1 MANQKDFYSILG
13 VKRTA
18 TADEIKKAYRAL
30 AVKYHPDRNPGD
42 KAAEDKF
49 KEISEAYDVLK
60 DPEKR
65 KLYDQF
71 GRAGAQ
77 GGYQG
82 RNPFEDFQNYKG
94 DNQDSFQDFFG
105 DIFNDFFQQKGG
117 QAGGQAGGQTAQRNR
132 QRKRRGADLRYT
144 LNISLEEAARGSERT
159 INFIRKRGGKDDNSK
174 ISIKVPAGIKSGQ
187 RLKLRGEG
195 DGPEAQGENGDLFV
209 IININDH
216 PIFQREENDI
226 FFELPISFVDAILGT
241 TVDIPTL
248 TGRATFKITPG
259 SFSGQT
265 YRLRGKGMPIVGGH
279 GNGDLLVKI
288 VIDVP
293 KIVSPDESRLLEQL
307 KDVAQSG
314 SQIQEYKEKL
324 KKLGK

>member
-13 VKRTA
+13 VKRNA
-18 TADEIKKAYRAL
+18 SADEIKKAYRAL
-30 AVKYHPDRNPGD
+30 AVKYHPDKNPGD

-65 KLYDQF
+65 RMYDQF

-82 RNPFEDFQNYKG
+82 KNPFEDFQNYQG
-94 DNQDSFQDFFG
+94 GAGQDSFQDFFG
-105 DIFNDFFQQKGG
+105 DIFNDFFHQRQGG
-117 QAGGQAGGQTAQRNR
+117 QQQGGTAQKNR
-132 QRKRRGADLRYT
+132 SRKKRGADLRYT
-144 LNISLEEAARGSERT
+144 LNVSLEEAARGSERT
-159 INFIRKRGGKDDNSK
+159 INFIRKRGGKDDNAK
-174 ISIKVPAGIKSGQ
+174 ISIKVPSGIKSGQ

-209 IININDH
+209 IINIAEH
-216 PIFQREENDI
+216 PIFQRQENDI

-248 TGRATFKITPG
+248 TGRATFKISPG

-265 YRLRGKGMPIVGGH
+265 YRLRGKGMPVVGGH

-288 VIDVP
+288 LIDVP
-293 KIVSPDESRLLEQL
+293 KIVSPDEARLLEQL
-307 KDVAQSG
+307 KDVAQTG

-324 KKLGK
+324 KKLK